1 MELIVAFVLGFSAY
15 FAREVIKKSFPD
27 HWEAFFVWDIW
38 PRCERCATI
47 RGLQLESSCTMY
59 NFDGDWFDPKN
70 PNRPQLLCRCCA
82 EEHHDYWDEMWA
94 DYNSGRL

>member
-1 MELIVAFVLGFSAY
+1 MNLYLLCFLSGILAFYVRKV
-15 FAREVIKKSFPD
+15 FAD
-27 HWEAFFVWDIW
+27 HFEAVFVWKIW

-47 RGLQLESSCTMY
+47 FGLELESSRTLY
-59 NFDGDWFDPKN
+59 NFDGDWFSPKN

-82 EEHHDYWDEMWA
+82 EEHHDYWDGMWA